1 MKPHVSGITLG
12 VADVSR
18 AKKFYNEGLGWP
30 ILHEQGP
37 WLSFSLGDG
46 SSTLG
51 VLPMEQLAADAGVG
65 VTADG
70 NAFRGVTLSYVV
82 TKDDRV
88 AEVLD
93 EAERAGGTIVKAA
106 ERAQWGGCTGYF
118 ADPDGY
124 FWKVAAAPGS
134 DPTAA
139 E

>member
-37 WLSFSLGDG
+37 WLSFSLGVR
-46 SSTLG
+46 SATLG
-51 VLPMEQLAADAGVG
+51 VLALEQLAADAGVG
-65 VTADG
+65 ADG
-70 NAFRGVTLSYVV
+70 NGFRGVTLSYVV
-82 TKDDRV
+82 SKEDRV

-124 FWKVAAAPGS
+124 FWKVAAAPGG
-134 DPTAA
+134 DETAA